1 MPRTLCLLHANC
13 QGEALRPLLE
23 NTPAFARL
31 FRLRGY
37 TNYTREAIGRKD
49 LRGCGLFLYQRLG
62 AHWGDLS
69 TERLLSRLSPDCR
82 RIEIP
87 NFFFKGYWPFWTH
100 AQKSID
106 FADSLLDEL
115 LARGLA
121 PHEALRLYLRA
132 GPRLLGDAAAVAEES
147 LREAEKR
154 EAACPVRY
162 GPLLRERWR
171 EEQMFLTINHPGEG
185 LLFHLADGLLR
196 LLGLGGLPET
206 ARRAYRHPHGE
217 FWLPIHPAL
226 GGLLGLPFARRERR
240 YPVFAASLTHQEYTS
255 CYLAC
260 RSRGVKNLVVFLRN
274 LPRGFR
280 PAA

>member
-1 MPRTLCLLHANC
+1 
-13 QGEALRPLLE
+13 LE

-37 TNYTREAIGRKD
+37 TNYTREAIVRKD
-49 LRGCGLFLYQRLG
+49 LRDCGLFLYQRLG

-69 TERLLSRLSPDCR
+69 TEHLLSRLTPACR

-87 NFFFKGYWPFWTH
+87 NFFFKGYWPLWTH
-100 AQKSID
+100 ARKSID

-121 PHEALRLYLRA
+121 PRDALRVYLRS
-132 GPRLLGDAAAVAEES
+132 GPRLLVDVTAVAEES

-154 EAACPVRY
+154 EAACPVRC
-162 GPLLRERWR
+162 GHLLRERWR
-171 EEQMFLTINHPGEG
+171 EEQLFLTVNHPGTD

-196 LLGLGGLPET
+196 LLGIGSLPET
-206 ARRAYRHPHGE
+206 ARRAYRHPHDE

-226 GGLLGLPFARRERR
+226 NGLLGLPFAQRDRR
-240 YPVFAASLTHQEYTS
+240 YPAFATSLTHREYTS

-260 RSRGVKNLVVFLRN
+260 RSQGVKDLVVFLRN
-274 LPRGFR
+274 LPGGFR